1 MNNYSNNHCGGI
13 SLVPFITGDPGAFK
27 RTSDMEQMLQYRHKP
42 DQKGPLKPERGDKYI
57 AIGAVVGMVTG
68 GTAAAIFGYQQSG
81 VFTGILYCI
90 GGIIVGG
97 FIGATIGSLI
107 KKWRVKT
114 GGKRQDGANSD
125 FPHLNND

>member
-1 MNNYSNNHCGGI
+1 MNNYFNSYCGGI
-13 SLVPFITGDPGAFK
+13 SLAFLWSDPGAFK
-27 RTSDMEQMLQYRHKP
+27 RTSDAEQMLKYGRKP
-42 DQKGPLKPERGDKYI
+42 GQKGPLKPERGDKFI
-57 AIGAVVGMVTG
+57 AIGAVVGMVIG
-68 GTAAAIFGYQQSG
+68 GTAAAMIGYQQSG
-81 VFTGILYCI
+81 VFTGFIYCI

-114 GGKRQDGANSD
+114 GKKSQDGENSD